1 MELAKLK
8 WQCRR
13 GSLELDLLL
22 NHYLDTVYLQACA
35 EERAR
40 FAELLE
46 LDDEVLLAIFTAN
59 RLQATRPENR

>member
-22 NHYLDTVYLQACA
+22 KNYFDTVYLQADN
-35 EERAR
+35 EEKTR
-40 FAELLE
+40 FVEMLK
-46 LDDEVLLAIFTAN
+46 LDDEVLLEFFLKTHTN
-59 RLQATRPENR
+59 K